1 MKIFLGAGKVWSGNL
16 YLCIMRIGITV
27 PDKWQVTG
35 NYNNYFEWIKDLA
48 ESVPLS
54 EKEDLV
60 ADIDALILSGGGD
73 LNARTYG
80 EENIRTSEVSDKR
93 DEFEFLALEKALKRR
108 IPVLGICRGM
118 QLINVF
124 FRGSLWQDIDEFG
137 AVTSDHTDLKGDTV
151 HKVRILKDTMLYE
164 IIGEEIIEVN
174 SHHHESVKKTG
185 EDLKISAF
193 SLKDRIIEGIE
204 NQELKVIAVQWH
216 PERWKSHSSDR
227 LLKGFLKLTRQF

>member
-1 MKIFLGAGKVWSGNL
+1 
-16 YLCIMRIGITV
+16 
-27 PDKWQVTG
+27 
-35 NYNNYFEWIKDLA
+35 
-48 ESVPLS
+48 VPLS

-60 ADIDALILSGGGD
+60 VDIDALILSGGGD
-73 LNARTYG
+73 LNAKTYG
-80 EENIRTSEVSDKR
+80 EENVRTIEVSDKR
-93 DEFEFLALEKALKRR
+93 DEFEFLALEKALKRK

-124 FRGSLWQDIDEFG
+124 FKGSLWQDIDEFG
-137 AVTSDHTDLKGDTV
+137 AITSDHTDLKGEEDTI

-174 SHHHESVKKTG
+174 SHHHESVKKPGDT
-185 EDLKISAF
+185 LKISAY
-193 SLKDRIIEGIE
+193 SLKDEIIEGIE

-216 PERWKSHSSDR
+216 PERWKSYTSER